1 MNTEIKNCVMNLLA
15 NYHSRKR
22 EIALLQYELTCPA
35 KVTEDDMIAA
45 MTYARPE
52 ELGRPA
58 GHISNK
64 TLYIALNYQ
73 ERAEQINANNFAEIH
88 ARLTK
93 LQQEQDRL
101 DYYISLLEPR
111 QKLILTRTYIDRTS
125 NEDVAK
131 EIGISV
137 RRLQELKAQAVEN
150 LAEMYEF
157 TAGLH

>member
-1 MNTEIKNCVMNLLA
+1 MNTEIKNCVMDLLA
-15 NYHSRKR
+15 NYHNRKR

-35 KVTEDDMIAA
+35 KVTEDEMIAA
-45 MTYARPE
+45 MTYARPDE
-52 ELGRPA
+52 PGRPA

-73 ERAEQINANNFAEIH
+73 DRAEQINADNFAEIH

-111 QKLILTRTYIDRTS
+111 QRQILTRTYIDRLP
-125 NEDVAK
+125 NEDVAN

-137 RRLQELKAQAVEN
+137 RRLQEVKAQAIEK
-150 LAEMYEF
+150 LTEMYEF
-157 TAGLH
+157 TADLH